1 MPGIHYKIHQDPV
14 LMELVIVETV
24 KHIIGKENYNVSQIS

>member
-1 MPGIHYKIHQDPV
+1 MPGILYKIHQDPV

-24 KHIIGKENYNVSQIS
+24 KPIIDKKNYNVSQIP